1 MDRPQPASS
10 NLMGMFPLRARVD
23 ASRHM
28 FSTKQFLVLKMSC
41 AETHNRLVAAIL
53 THYRTLMMLAT
64 VQAEDDQESATPE
77 ATAVAGIAMKMEFD
91 GL

>member
-10 NLMGMFPLRARVD
+10 NLM
-23 ASRHM
+23 
-28 FSTKQFLVLKMSC
+28 
-41 AETHNRLVAAIL
+41 ETHNRLVAAIL